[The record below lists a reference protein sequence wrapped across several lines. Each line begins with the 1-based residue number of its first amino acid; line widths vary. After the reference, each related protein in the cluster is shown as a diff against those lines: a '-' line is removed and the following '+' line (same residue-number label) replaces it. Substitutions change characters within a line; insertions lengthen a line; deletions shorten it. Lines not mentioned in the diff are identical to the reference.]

1 MSINKKKINCAI
13 DNCTIGKVDCMNDIE
28 KLITDEK
35 YNLELK
41 EQVSFEEPKKYLKA
55 VSSFANGYDIGY
67 VIFGV
72 EDGTKRIVG
81 VKDIKKS
88 YEEVANRIK
97 TRIDPSIIPTIDIV
111 NIQGKDLIVVKV
123 IPGQHTPYYY
133 VNKGTRIAYIR
144 KGDQDCETNSTELNE
159 LILRGRNQGWDEL
172 VTDNLYKDFTFE
184 KLKKYFKDIKDYK
197 IEKEDLESFGLLSGE
212 KLTNAALLYSDQNP
226 VVGSFISCTRWNG
239 LDKLSAKDDIE
250 FYGSILNQI
259 DNAMEF
265 IKKHMSNG
273 WVKEGGKLARRTIPE
288 YDLDA
293 MREALINCIV
303 HQDLNATGNIVV
315 RRTETEL
322 TFSNPGM
329 MLVSK
334 QQYFKGGR
342 SICRNPTLQKMF
354 MLLGKAEKAGSGV
367 VKILAGWKE
376 LGWDTPIL
384 SEEVQP
390 DYVVLTLPI
399 GKTHQENP
407 SRRDKTHQE
416 GGKPIKKTHQETIN
430 KKDIRRKQIK
440 EFCSEPRTF
449 AEIMDLFKLKD
460 RVNFKKRYIDPMI
473 AEGLLAMTIPDNPTN
488 KNQQYVSTN

>member
-1 MSINKKKINCAI
+1 MQI
-13 DNCTIGKVDCMNDIE
+13 
-28 KLITDEK
+28 
-35 YNLELK
+35 
-41 EQVSFEEPKKYLKA
+41 
-55 VSSFANGYDIGY
+55 GYDIGY

-97 TRIDPSIIPTIDIV
+97 TRIEPSIIPTIDIV

-250 FYGSILNQI
+250 FYGSILEQI

-273 WVKEGGKLARRTIPE
+273 WVKEGGNLARRTIPE

-293 MREALINCIV
+293 MREALINSEAHRSYLMRGTNVELAFFDDRIEIV
-303 HQDLNATGNIVV
+303 SCGKIGNGKSLEELLKRPTSQRRNQLVCDIFSRLDFMERRGSGIKKIFQAYENDEKKPKFEIIDDVFIV
-315 RRTETEL
+315 
-322 TFSNPGM
+322 TFYSRLYRDISKNVDVNVKSVDENIENVDVNTKNVDVSMVMRDIKQKYPKLRKNYIDIIEIIYENSNITQEEIA
-329 MLVSK
+329 LK
-334 QQYFKGGR
+334 
-342 SICRNPTLQKMF
+342 
-354 MLLGKAEKAGSGV
+354 LGKSKNSIYRNLKVLKEMELVERIGSDKKGHW
-367 VKILAGWKE
+367 KIN
-376 LGWDTPIL
+376 
-384 SEEVQP
+384 V
-390 DYVVLTLPI
+390 
-399 GKTHQENP
+399 
-407 SRRDKTHQE
+407 
-416 GGKPIKKTHQETIN
+416 
-430 KKDIRRKQIK
+430 
-440 EFCSEPRTF
+440 
-449 AEIMDLFKLKD
+449 
-460 RVNFKKRYIDPMI
+460 
-473 AEGLLAMTIPDNPTN
+473 
-488 KNQQYVSTN
+488 

>member
-1 MSINKKKINCAI
+1 MQI
-13 DNCTIGKVDCMNDIE
+13 
-28 KLITDEK
+28 
-35 YNLELK
+35 
-41 EQVSFEEPKKYLKA
+41 
-55 VSSFANGYDIGY
+55 GYDIGY

-72 EDGTKRIVG
+72 EDVTKRIVG

-88 YEEVANRIK
+88 YEEVSNRIK
-97 TRIDPSIIPTIDIV
+97 TRIEPSIIPTIDIV

-250 FYGSILNQI
+250 FYGSILDQI

-273 WVKEGGKLARRTIPE
+273 WVKEGGNLARRTIPE

-293 MREALINCIV
+293 MREALINSEAHRSYLMRGTNVELAFFDDRIEIV
-303 HQDLNATGNIVV
+303 SCGKIGNGKSLEELLKRPTSQRRNQLVCDIFSRLDFMERRGSGIKKIFQAYENDEKKPKFEIIDDVFIV
-315 RRTETEL
+315 
-322 TFSNPGM
+322 TFYSRLYRDISKNVDVNVKSVDENIENVDVNTKNVDVSMVMRDIKQKYPKLRKNYIDIIEIIYENSNITQEEIA
-329 MLVSK
+329 LK
-334 QQYFKGGR
+334 
-342 SICRNPTLQKMF
+342 
-354 MLLGKAEKAGSGV
+354 LGKSKNSIYRNLKVLKEMELVERIGSDKKGHW
-367 VKILAGWKE
+367 KIN
-376 LGWDTPIL
+376 
-384 SEEVQP
+384 V
-390 DYVVLTLPI
+390 
-399 GKTHQENP
+399 
-407 SRRDKTHQE
+407 
-416 GGKPIKKTHQETIN
+416 
-430 KKDIRRKQIK
+430 
-440 EFCSEPRTF
+440 
-449 AEIMDLFKLKD
+449 
-460 RVNFKKRYIDPMI
+460 
-473 AEGLLAMTIPDNPTN
+473 
-488 KNQQYVSTN
+488 

>member
-1 MSINKKKINCAI
+1 
-13 DNCTIGKVDCMNDIE
+13 MNDIE
-28 KLITDEK
+28 KIITDEK

-293 MREALINCIV
+293 MREALINAEAHRSYLMRGTNVELAFYDDRIEIV
-303 HQDLNATGNIVV
+303 SCGKIGNGKTLEELLKRPTSQ
-315 RRTETEL
+315 RRNQL
-322 TFSNPGM
+322 VCDIFSR
-329 MLVSK
+329 LD
-334 QQYFKGGR
+334 
-342 SICRNPTLQKMF
+342 F
-354 MLLGKAEKAGSGV
+354 MERRGSGIK
-367 VKILAGWKE
+367 KIFQAYENDEKRPKFEIIDDVFIVTFYSRLYREVEKNDYNVDVNVDKNVGINVEIKIKEKYPELSNTSIDIIKLVENNNYITQPEIAKE
-376 LGWDTPIL
+376 LDKATNTVYRNIKVLKDMGIL
-384 SEEVQP
+384 ERVGS
-390 DYVVLTLPI
+390 
-399 GKTHQENP
+399 
-407 SRRDKTHQE
+407 
-416 GGKPIKKTHQETIN
+416 N
-430 KKDIRRKQIK
+430 KKGYWRI
-440 EFCSEPRTF
+440 
-449 AEIMDLFKLKD
+449 
-460 RVNFKKRYIDPMI
+460 NY
-473 AEGLLAMTIPDNPTN
+473 
-488 KNQQYVSTN
+488 